1 MNKQK
6 RSILLIIQKQ
16 NRKKKIER
24 VGICCRSETRMN
36 KRTERKNMKMENKKK
51 KALIVKV

>member
-16 NRKKKIER
+16 NRKKIER
-24 VGICCRSETRMN
+24 VGICCKSETRMN

-51 KALIVKV
+51 RL

>member
-16 NRKKKIER
+16 NRKKIER
-24 VGICCRSETRMN
+24 VEICCKSETRMN

-51 KALIVKV
+51 RL

>member
-24 VGICCRSETRMN
+24 VGICCKSETRMN

-51 KALIVKV
+51 TEIVMV